1 MLLLSILTVPA
12 YLAGHGAHAQP
23 TSTSNPICHVTDG
36 TFSVCPDGR
45 LEWSNVTA
53 KFFAESNSYL
63 YADQG
68 YMNGTPG
75 TPPAPNTFFLM
86 YDECGRTVAL
96 GPDEYFLV
104 HFSTVETVNGLPAI
118 KIYNIHIFTDG
129 TIIFF
134 ENGVMNP
141 AGRSKIVEDMHG
153 QAGYGTSPN
162 CPFNHVMAEFQIPL
176 SAAGG
181 GSYSP
186 DPAYWSSSVPPVSTE
201 TAPTAVIS
209 FTPPIGATN
218 GLTQFSGLGS
228 FDLDGDSITGYNW
241 TLGDGTTSTGPFA
254 GHIYTQP
261 GNYTVTLTVT
271 DVHGLSGSTSVVV
284 PIKNIILPPVA
295 AFTFRPSSPSVNQT
309 ISFDGTSSFDP
320 NAGGTITTYAWTFGD
335 GSAGGSG
342 PTITHAY
349 SSPGSHW
356 VTLVVTNNNGLSNSY
371 QQFITVASTPGPT
384 ARFTFTP
391 ALPTVNQTVTFDGT
405 SSTDPNSGATIT
417 AYSWSFGDGTAASG
431 AVVNHSYASA
441 GRYLV
446 TLTVFDSLGLAGSVF
461 QVVNVSSKTLPPVA
475 SFTFTPQS
483 PLVNQ
488 TVTFDGSSSF
498 DPNPGGLITSYTWT
512 FGDGSPSGSGPVVT
526 HAYSQQGT
534 YAVSLTVTNNNGLSS
549 TLTFFITVGRQNPPI
564 AAFTF
569 TPSFPL
575 TNQTVT
581 FNAAASF
588 DPNPGGAI
596 TSYNWTFGDNATGS
610 GVTVI
615 HVYTRPG
622 TFTASL
628 TVTDNLGL
636 TGSTTRLITVTGT
649 ARIPGVH
656 VGDSAT
662 YSFSSN
668 STNFNFGGTN
678 NTAFNL
684 IKVQVTTVAGTNVTF
699 LESFY
704 LLDGTTVTQSFS
716 ADVRTIAGSGFLLTA
731 ANLTAGEPL
740 FLDSPVT
747 INATIASIF
756 VGAIRQ
762 ANLLSFSSPFVGA
775 VLTGEWDQNT
785 GLLLELNETISGMR
799 FDIRMVD
806 TNIWTPT
813 RDVPP
818 IPAFAPSTSTNIPPG
833 STVNFNA
840 SRSYDPDAGD
850 SIISYDWNFGDG
862 QSATTTVPA
871 TSHIYTANGT
881 YTVTLTVTD
890 THAVSQSSFLTVRV
904 GLIHDLAI
912 TQVTVSNSTA
922 VVGQIVHIQVLVTNL
937 GDFNDIANV
946 TVTSGGFTLA
956 PSQSFFLFPGSTF
969 FLNFDWNTTSFAP
982 GVYPITATVAP
993 VPGETILANNVLTD
1007 GNLTLLARPL
1017 LVIAQP
1023 ATFAPSQT
1031 SKPTSALISG
1041 STTTPSPTPAISVTA
1056 SSSSTPSDIDHDGIP
1071 DAIDNCPTVYNPDQR
1086 DTNLD
1091 GIGDACK
1098 TSNTQHSTAAFLQ
1111 ARLDGTTMSQPQGTT
1126 VGQEPTPATIVGMI
1140 VAYEVG
1146 QDPTTSASTLT
1157 TNLVNSLVD
1166 AGRVTPADA
1175 AQVATSALQLALQL
1189 SSKQFFTSQDGTP
1202 LTLDS
1207 KGNPRVTVNF
1217 SNGKVTSTTPQGI
1230 LAWTNVTNTGGIALG
1245 SIRLNE
1251 TLPADWSLSPAPS
1264 PNTKPVRVY
1273 FELANRTLVEITRQT
1288 VIITSTT
1295 NGHQVVTIS
1304 TANITSTQAGSSL
1317 GPGESILVSA
1327 RISYNLIGTS
1337 QPTTNYPINY
1347 TITSNVTGWTL
1358 AKFKGS
1364 TGSVGST
1371 SSFTAYAKV
1380 RAGS

>member
-186 DPAYWSSSVPPVSTE
+186 DPAYWSSSVPPVRTE

-261 GNYTVTLTVT
+261 GNYAVTLTVT

-284 PIKNIILPPVA
+284 PIKNIILPPV
-295 AFTFRPSSPSVNQT
+295 
-309 ISFDGTSSFDP
+309 
-320 NAGGTITTYAWTFGD
+320 
-335 GSAGGSG
+335 
-342 PTITHAY
+342 
-349 SSPGSHW
+349 
-356 VTLVVTNNNGLSNSY
+356 
-371 QQFITVASTPGPT
+371 

-446 TLTVFDSLGLAGSVF
+446 TLTVFDSLGLARSVF

-498 DPNPGGLITSYTWT
+498 DPSPGGLITSYTWT

-596 TSYNWTFGDNATGS
+596 TSANWTFGDNATGS

-615 HVYTRPG
+615 HVYTRHG

-762 ANLLSFSSPFVGA
+762 ASLLSFSSPFVGA

-1071 DAIDNCPTVYNPDQR
+1071 DAIDNCPTVYNPDRR

-1273 FELANRTLVEITRQT
+1273 FEFANRTLVEITRQT

-1364 TGSVGST
+1364 IGSVGST

-1380 RAGS
+1380 RAGI